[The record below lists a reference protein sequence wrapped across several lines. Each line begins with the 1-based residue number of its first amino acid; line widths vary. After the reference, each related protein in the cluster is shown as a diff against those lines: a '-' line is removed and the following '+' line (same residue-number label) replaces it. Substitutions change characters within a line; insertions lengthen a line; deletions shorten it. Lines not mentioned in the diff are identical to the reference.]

1 MNDRLD
7 QLLDELEP
15 PPLSAGFGDA
25 VMARI
30 AAADAP
36 ALPPLPRRGGRSGW
50 SWGRRTLAGAA
61 AFGLVSA
68 AAATTGILGHQVR
81 DLPVIGRVIASIAP
95 AAKPKPKPS
104 YATEAA
110 AVVSGAPAPE
120 AETPQFALPPPPI
133 AMHERRD
140 AIAARFPIMR
150 ERIERRVEARREALA
165 LPPRDSER
173 PRFPLVRER
182 IDQRIEARR
191 DAPQPVTLPSGEPAE
206 RIDRAVLSGDR
217 ANVLQER
224 REAIAEALQAD
235 PAATLPDRPRV
246 AEIIRSSERAER
258 LRQLRELRERR
269 RVLRE
274 QRRQ

>member
-1 MNDRLD
+1 
-7 QLLDELEP
+7 
-15 PPLSAGFGDA
+15 
-25 VMARI
+25 
-30 AAADAP
+30 
-36 ALPPLPRRGGRSGW
+36 
-50 SWGRRTLAGAA
+50 
-61 AFGLVSA
+61 
-68 AAATTGILGHQVR
+68 
-81 DLPVIGRVIASIAP
+81 
-95 AAKPKPKPS
+95 
-104 YATEAA
+104 
-110 AVVSGAPAPE
+110 
-120 AETPQFALPPPPI
+120 
-133 AMHERRD
+133 MHERRD

-150 ERIERRVEARREALA
+150 ERIERSVEARREALA

-191 DAPQPVTLPSGEPAE
+191 DALQPMTLPSGEPAE
-206 RIDRAVLSGDR
+206 RIDRAALSGDR